1 MSSRQ
6 LRKLRQQKELLALQ
20 KENTERDVE
29 SGTDEDEHP
38 LPVSRPSKPKFS
50 GFAALIGDDD
60 QDEDEDEGDEDAE
73 ENEPPKT
80 HSHAVEEA
88 TPVKKNKKSK
98 KKKKKGKKV
107 EASSQDEPS
116 PAADKDLDEID
127 RAIQELN
134 IAREQSS
141 VKITTGADIA
151 SEAAERVSQL
161 LRINFQHLKVLNEM
175 RRLFGKE
182 AMETAEHEEDTQ
194 TNATH
199 GRRQRQPVQQQVDLE
214 TFLRGQPG
222 KGIPEVVRRR
232 NPFIEG
238 KSSWP
243 RATAG
248 GLTMTPI
255 GDAKAD
261 VVEFAFSH
269 DKAYGQLE
277 AQFFFLVGMHDPTKL
292 IFFLQQYPYHISTL
306 IQVSRV
312 AHQDQNAALA
322 AELCERALFTFGRV
336 TLSTFRKKLEEG
348 KARLSFMRPENRQF
362 WLAGYHYIKNLI
374 RKGTYR
380 TALEWAKLFLS
391 INHDDSYGMLNW
403 IQVLAIRSREAQWF
417 VDLCDSEL
425 LNEETPELDNAG
437 YIRQTKVLAQLQLGD
452 RNGAK
457 ATLNEGMQRV
467 PWLYTKLFGAINV
480 DLPPNLW
487 GIMPPNDDE
496 RLRTDLYIHLAADLW
511 NNTEAI
517 GLLQEVGSA
526 LAKPNPDTE
535 ALKSCPVSLSTAR
548 FIYLDGKPDLMSGVP
563 RGTLHATPNFDFD
576 PLPPPQEENIFSD
589 EKQKLPW
596 TTNPREDRFDPSD
609 IRALLGA
616 GIPQAIP
623 ANELEEMEAL
633 TDDPDVPDETR
644 GLLRRFLDMLGAGN
658 FGPRPAEGD
667 RLQMPGAFLA
677 SDDEFAEEFGD
688 EWDDE
693 DDEDD
698 PDDDDGLVDDFG
710 DQHDD
715 DDDSLPDLIPYDQ
728 EEDRGLR

>member
-6 LRKLRQQKELLALQ
+6 LRKLRQQQELLALQ
-20 KENTERDVE
+20 KESTERNDQG
-29 SGTDEDEHP
+29 GTDEDEEP
-38 LPVSRPSKPKFS
+38 LPVSRPSKPKFA
-50 GFAALIGDDD
+50 GFAALAGGDD
-60 QDEDEDEGDEDAE
+60 QDEDEHDDEGDEDE
-73 ENEPPKT
+73 LPET
-80 HSHAVEEA
+80 HQEA
-88 TPVKKNKKSK
+88 PEKVAPVKKNKKSK
-98 KKKKKGKKV
+98 KKKKKAKTA
-107 EASSQDEPS
+107 ETLAQDEPS
-116 PAADKDLDEID
+116 PAADNELDEID

-134 IAREQSS
+134 LAKEQSS
-141 VKITTGADIA
+141 GNTSAAADLA
-151 SEAAERVSQL
+151 AEAAERVSRL

-182 AMETAEHEEDTQ
+182 AMETAEHEEDTH

-199 GRRQRQPVQQQVDLE
+199 GRRHRQPRQQQVDLE

-222 KGIPEVVRRR
+222 KGMPEVVRRR

-248 GLTMTPI
+248 GLTMTTV
-255 GDAKAD
+255 GDPKAD
-261 VVEFAFSH
+261 VPEFAFSH

-336 TLSTFRKKLEEG
+336 TLSSFRKKLEEG

-391 INHDDSYGMLNW
+391 INHADPYGMLNW
-403 IQVLAIRSREAQWF
+403 IQVLAVRSHEAQWF
-417 VDLCDSEL
+417 IDLCDSRL
-425 LNEETPELDNAG
+425 IAHTGSELDTAQ
-437 YIRQTKVLAQLQLGD
+437 YVRQTKVLAQLQLGD
-452 RNGAK
+452 KSGARS
-457 ATLNEGMQRV
+457 TLDEGMHRV

-480 DLPPNLW
+480 DVPPSLW

-496 RLRTDLYIHLAADLW
+496 QLRTDLYIHLAADLW
-511 NNTEAI
+511 SSNEAI
-517 GLLQEVGSA
+517 SLLQEVGSA
-526 LAKPNPDTE
+526 LNKLSTDTAAVE
-535 ALKSCPVSLSTAR
+535 YKPVSLSTAR

-563 RGTLHATPNFDFD
+563 RGMLHATPNFDFD
-576 PLPPPQEENIFSD
+576 PLPPRQEDNVFSD

-596 TTNPREDRFDPSD
+596 TTNPREDRSAPPD
-609 IRALLGA
+609 IRDLFGA
-616 GIPQAIP
+616 GLPQAIP
-623 ANELEEMEAL
+623 ANELHEMEAL
-633 TDDPDVPDETR
+633 TEDPGVPDETR
-644 GLLRRFLDMLGAGN
+644 GLLRRFLDMLGAGT
-658 FGPRPAEGD
+658 FGPRPVEGD
-667 RLQMPGAFLA
+667 RLEMPGAFMA
-677 SDDEFAEEFGD
+677 SDDEFADEFGEWGAEDDLDEFGD
-688 EWDDE
+688 E
-693 DDEDD
+693 
-698 PDDDDGLVDDFG
+698 GLVDDFG
-710 DQHDD
+710 DQHDY
-715 DDDSLPDLIPYDQ
+715 DDDSLPDLIPHDQ
-728 EEDRGLR
+728 AED

>member
-6 LRKLRQQKELLALQ
+6 LRKLRQQQELLALQ
-20 KENTERDVE
+20 KENTERGAE
-29 SGTDEDEHP
+29 SGTDEEEEP
-38 LPVSRPSKPKFS
+38 PQISRPPKPKFS
-50 GFAALIGDDD
+50 GFAALAGND
-60 QDEDEDEGDEDAE
+60 DEDEGDEE
-73 ENEPPKT
+73 ENDEAKEPAETTKQASEDPI
-80 HSHAVEEA
+80 
-88 TPVKKNKKSK
+88 PVTKNKKPK
-98 KKKKKGKKV
+98 KKKKKGKKTETV
-107 EASSQDEPS
+107 IQDEPS
-116 PAADKDLDEID
+116 GAPDNEFDEID

-134 IAREQSS
+134 LAKEESS
-141 VKITTGADIA
+141 AKTSTGADSVAQA
-151 SEAAERVSQL
+151 SERVSQL

-182 AMETAEHEEDTQ
+182 AMETAEHEEDTH

-199 GRRQRQPVQQQVDLE
+199 GRRQRQPRQQNVDLE

-248 GLTMTPI
+248 GLTMTTI
-255 GDAKAD
+255 GDPKAD

-336 TLSTFRKKLEEG
+336 TLSSFRKKLEEG
-348 KARLSFMRPENRQF
+348 KARLSFRRPENRQF

-391 INHDDSYGMLNW
+391 LNHEDPYGALNW
-403 IQVLAIRSREAQWF
+403 IHVLAIRSHEAQWF

-425 LNEETPELDNAG
+425 LKDQRAELDNAK

-452 RNGAK
+452 KPGAK
-457 ATLNEGMQRV
+457 ATLREGMEAV

-480 DLPPNLW
+480 DVPPSLW

-496 RLRTDLYIHLAADLW
+496 QLFTDLYAHLAADLW
-511 NNTEAI
+511 NNSEAT
-517 GLLQEVGSA
+517 GLLQEVASSS
-526 LAKPNPDTE
+526 AKPSPENE
-535 ALKSCPVSLSTAR
+535 AIKTTISLSTAR

-563 RGTLHATPNFDFD
+563 RGMLHATPNFDFD

-596 TTNPREDRFDPSD
+596 TTNPRGDDHYAPPD
-609 IRALLGA
+609 IRAVLGA
-616 GIPQAIP
+616 GLPQAIP
-623 ANELEEMEAL
+623 PNELEEMEAL
-633 TDDPDVPDETR
+633 TEDPDVPDETR
-644 GLLRRFLDMLGAGN
+644 GLLRRFLDMLGAGAH
-658 FGPRPAEGD
+658 GPVPAEGD
-667 RLQMPGAFLA
+667 RLEMPGAFVA
-677 SDDEFAEEFGD
+677 SDDDFADEFGG
-688 EWDDE
+688 EWDEDE
-693 DDEDD
+693 DDIDAED
-698 PDDDDGLVDDFG
+698 LVDDFG

-715 DDDSLPDLIPYDQ
+715 DDDDSVPNLDHHDQ
-728 EEDRGLR
+728 REAAR

>member
-6 LRKLRQQKELLALQ
+6 LRKLRQQQELLALQ
-20 KENTERDVE
+20 KENAGRDAE
-29 SGTDEDEHP
+29 SDTDEDEEP
-38 LPVSRPSKPKFS
+38 TQISRPAKPKFS
-50 GFAALIGDDD
+50 GFATLAGNDDEDDD
-60 QDEDEDEGDEDAE
+60 DE
-73 ENEPPKT
+73 
-80 HSHAVEEA
+80 VEETEIA
-88 TPVKKNKKSK
+88 ETAQQAPQNPPPLAKTKKSK
-98 KKKKKGKKV
+98 KKKKKGKKTETV
-107 EASSQDEPS
+107 AQDGPS
-116 PAADKDLDEID
+116 PAADNELDEID
-127 RAIQELN
+127 RAIKELN
-134 IAREQSS
+134 LAKEESS
-141 VKITTGADIA
+141 AKVSTGAESVARA
-151 SEAAERVSQL
+151 SERVSEL

-182 AMETAEHEEDTQ
+182 AMETAEHEEETH

-199 GRRQRQPVQQQVDLE
+199 GRRQRQPRQQNVDLE

-248 GLTMTPI
+248 GLTMTTI
-255 GDAKAD
+255 GDPKAE

-336 TLSTFRKKLEEG
+336 TLSSFRKKLEEG

-391 INHDDSYGMLNW
+391 VNHNDPYGMLNW
-403 IQVLAIRSREAQWF
+403 IHLLAIRSHQAQWF
-417 VDLCDSEL
+417 LDLCDSEL
-425 LNEETPELDNAG
+425 FRTTELDNAR
-437 YIRQTKVLAQLQLGD
+437 YVRQTKVLAQLQLGD
-452 RNGAK
+452 SSGA
-457 ATLNEGMQRV
+457 AGTLVEGMGEI
-467 PWLYTKLFGAINV
+467 PWLYTKLFGALNLDV
-480 DLPPNLW
+480 PPSLWGVLPPT
-487 GIMPPNDDE
+487 DDE
-496 RLRTDLYIHLAADLW
+496 QLFTDLYVHQASDLW

-517 GLLQEVGSA
+517 GLLEKVGSA
-526 LAKPNPDTE
+526 LAKPTPGTQ
-535 ALKSCPVSLSTAR
+535 AVKSSTVSLSTAR

-563 RGTLHATPNFDFD
+563 RSILHSTPNFDFD

-596 TTNPREDRFDPSD
+596 TTNSRGDDHLAPPN
-609 IRALLGA
+609 IRDVLGA
-616 GIPQAIP
+616 GLPQAIP

-633 TDDPDVPDETR
+633 TEDPDVPDETR
-644 GLLRRFLDMLGAGN
+644 GLLRRFLDMLGAGS
-658 FGPRPAEGD
+658 FGPSPAEGD
-667 RLQMPGAFLA
+667 RLEMPGAFLP
-677 SDDEFAEEFGD
+677 SDEEFAEEFGD
-688 EWDDE
+688 EWGE
-693 DDEDD
+693 
-698 PDDDDGLVDDFG
+698 DDDDLDADDLIDDFG

-715 DDDSLPDLIPYDQ
+715 DDDDGSLPDLIPHDPH
-728 EEDRGLR
+728 D

>member
-6 LRKLRQQKELLALQ
+6 LRKLRQQQELLALQ
-20 KENTERDVE
+20 KDNTERAAE
-29 SGTDEDEHP
+29 SETDEAEQP
-38 LPVSRPSKPKFS
+38 PQISRPSKSKFS
-50 GFAALIGDDD
+50 GFAALAGNDDD
-60 QDEDEDEGDEDAE
+60 DEDDEGE
-73 ENEPPKT
+73 ENEPAETTKQASEDPI
-80 HSHAVEEA
+80 
-88 TPVKKNKKSK
+88 PVTKNKKSK
-98 KKKKKGKKV
+98 KKKKKGKKPETV
-107 EASSQDEPS
+107 TQDGPS
-116 PAADKDLDEID
+116 PVADNEFDEID

-134 IAREQSS
+134 LAKEESGARTS
-141 VKITTGADIA
+141 TGADSVAQA
-151 SEAAERVSQL
+151 SARVSQL

-182 AMETAEHEEDTQ
+182 AMETAEHEEDAHV
-194 TNATH
+194 NATH
-199 GRRQRQPVQQQVDLE
+199 GRRQRQPRQQQVDLE
-214 TFLRGQPG
+214 TFLRGPPG

-248 GLTMTPI
+248 GLTMTTV
-255 GDAKAD
+255 GDPKAD

-336 TLSTFRKKLEEG
+336 TLSSFRKKLEEG

-391 INHDDSYGMLNW
+391 VNYDDPYGMLNW
-403 IQVLAIRSREAQWF
+403 IHVMAIRSHEAQWF
-417 VDLCDSEL
+417 IDLCDTEL
-425 LNEETPELDNAG
+425 LKDQRAELDNAR
-437 YIRQTKVLAQLQLGD
+437 YVRQTKVLAQLQLGD
-452 RNGAK
+452 RQGAA
-457 ATLNEGMQRV
+457 ATLREGMEEIR
-467 PWLYTKLFGAINV
+467 WLYTKLFGALNLDV
-480 DLPPNLW
+480 PPSLW
-487 GIMPPNDDE
+487 GVMPPSDDE
-496 RLRTDLYIHLAADLW
+496 QLYTNLYVHLASDLW
-511 NNTEAI
+511 NYPEAI

-526 LAKPNPDTE
+526 LAKPKPETE
-535 ALKSCPVSLSTAR
+535 EFKASTVSLSTAR

-563 RGTLHATPNFDFD
+563 RGMLHATPNFDFD

-596 TTNPREDRFDPSD
+596 TTNQRGADHFGPPD
-609 IRALLGA
+609 IRAVLGA
-616 GIPQAIP
+616 GLPQAIP
-623 ANELEEMEAL
+623 AHEMEEMEAL
-633 TDDPDVPDETR
+633 TEDPDVPDETR
-644 GLLRRFLDMLGAGN
+644 GLLRRFLDMLGAGT

-667 RLQMPGAFLA
+667 RLEMPGAFLS
-677 SDDEFAEEFGD
+677 SDEEFAEEFGG
-688 EWDDE
+688 EWDEDE
-693 DDEDD
+693 DDLDADE
-698 PDDDDGLVDDFG
+698 LVDDFG

-715 DDDSLPDLIPYDQ
+715 DDNDDDSLPDLAYD
-728 EEDRGLR
+728 EEDSRRL